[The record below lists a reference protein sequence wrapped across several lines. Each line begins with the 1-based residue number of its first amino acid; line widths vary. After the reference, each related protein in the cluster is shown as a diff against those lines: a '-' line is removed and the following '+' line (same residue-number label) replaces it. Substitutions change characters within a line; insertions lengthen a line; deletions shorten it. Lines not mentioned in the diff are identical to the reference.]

1 MQELKDYVRAIAN
14 DIHKGLP
21 IIECPECGACE
32 NDAPNCDCDIP
43 EMLSGFDYL
52 NDALD
57 IQYIV
62 TGQGEYI
69 GARVLVA
76 FGGPNIWVNTHT
88 NIVEGFWGSD
98 SATAHFLNDP
108 MDVNGACR
116 ELWNCQTSALF
127 MGCK

>member
-1 MQELKDYVRAIAN
+1 VEELKAHVRAIAN
-14 DIHKGLP
+14 DIHDGVAHTY
-21 IIECPECGACE
+21 CPECGASE
-32 NDAPNCDCDIP
+32 NNAPNCDCDIP

-69 GARVLVA
+69 GARILVA

-88 NIVEGFWGSD
+88 GIVEGYWGSD
-98 SATAHFLNDP
+98 SATANFLNDP

-116 ELWNCQTSALF
+116 ESW
-127 MGCK
+127 GCK

>member
-1 MQELKDYVRAIAN
+1 MQELIEHVRAIAN
-14 DIHKGLP
+14 DINDGIKTNSTPG
-21 IIECPECGACE
+21 CKACE
-32 NDAPNCDCDIP
+32 NAEVISLIRWPHCDCDGS

-62 TGQGEYI
+62 TGEGEYI

-88 NIVEGFWGSD
+88 GIVEGYWGSN
-98 SATAHFLNDP
+98 SATANFLNDP
-108 MDVNGACR
+108 MDVDGACR
-116 ELWNCQTSALF
+116 ELWE
-127 MGCK
+127 CK